1 MPAILATLEVFEK
14 FISIGKEIAKLP
26 QLVLPQYQAAALDLY
41 DISQRLL
48 TANENLSR
56 WLYRFLYFDFR
67 QPDSRS
73 RFLELVRD
81 YKTMKQ
87 GSEFR
92 QLKFSCSDISAIY
105 HRSIASKLGNWFTD
119 QTRREEVRVTF
130 EMLSD
135 ADGSLAAFTYDHV
148 VRDLDRAVDAM
159 ETQVENGAMD
169 DAESVR
175 LQTKTEMRE
184 ITGRLESFAG
194 ALSDLVISFAAIARA
209 PVTLARP

>member
-1 MPAILATLEVFEK
+1 MPTILPTLEVFEK

-26 QLVLPQYQAAALDLY
+26 QLVLPQYQAAASDLY
-41 DISQRLL
+41 VISQRLL

-67 QPDSRS
+67 QPDSRG

-87 GSEFR
+87 GAEFR

-105 HRSIASKLGNWFTD
+105 HRNIASKLGNWFAD
-119 QTRREEVRVTF
+119 ETRRKEVQNTF
-130 EMLSD
+130 ERLSD
-135 ADGSLAAFTYDHV
+135 ADGTLVAFTYDHV
-148 VRDLDRAVDAM
+148 VRNLDRAVDDM
-159 ETQVENGAMD
+159 EAQVENGATD
-169 DAESVR
+169 GAETVR
-175 LQTKTEMRE
+175 LQTKAEMKEVTE
-184 ITGRLESFAG
+184 RLESFAG

-209 PVTLARP
+209 PVTLARA

>member
-1 MPAILATLEVFEK
+1 MATILPTLEVFEK
-14 FISIGKEIAKLP
+14 FIDIGKEIARLP
-26 QLVLPQYQAAALDLY
+26 QLVLPQYQAAARDLY
-41 DISQRLL
+41 EISQRLL

-67 QPDSRS
+67 QTDSRS

-87 GSEFR
+87 GAEFR

-105 HRSIASKLGNWFTD
+105 HRNIASKLGNWFTD
-119 QTRREEVRVTF
+119 ETRRREVEGTF
-130 EMLSD
+130 KRLSD
-135 ADGSLAAFTYDHV
+135 ADGSLVVFTYEHV
-148 VRDLDRAVDAM
+148 VRNLDRAADEM
-159 ETQVENGAMD
+159 ETRVENGAID

-175 LQTKTEMRE
+175 LRTKTEMKD

-194 ALSDLVISFAAIARA
+194 ELSDLVISFAATARA
-209 PVTLARP
+209 PVTLARA